1 MKTIIAKKV
10 KSPLFFFFFVKL
22 LIQLHLLK
30 TKLVSVDKLHRALS
44 FVKSEEWL

>member
-10 KSPLFFFFFVKL
+10 KFPFFFFFVKL

>member
-10 KSPLFFFFFVKL
+10 KFPFFFFVKP